1 MGAVALGMVGF
12 FVFLILRIS
21 QPDMVPLYT
30 DLTFEDSSEI
40 VRSLEATNVP
50 YKLRQDGAV
59 ILVPQKQ
66 VLRLRMDLAES
77 GLPSGGGVGY
87 EIFDD
92 SSSFGTTRFV
102 QGINHIRALE
112 GELARTIRTINRVS
126 AARVH
131 LAIPER
137 ELFQRDQREPSASIV
152 VRTRGS
158 LDASEIRAIRHLVA
172 SAVEG
177 LPPMRVSVIDEM
189 GQLLADGTGDPST
202 ALPTELEERRIAL
215 ERALTEKVRTIVG
228 SVVGDDRLR
237 VKVTAELDTNRITET
252 QDLFDPEG
260 RVVRS
265 TQTREQT
272 ASTSETLEDQGVTA
286 GNELPNAG
294 DPEEA
299 EAAIRESDAETEEII
314 NYEISR
320 TTRTETVEAGR
331 LRRLSVAVVVDG
343 IYAQDDAGNINYE
356 PRTQE
361 ELDQIAALV
370 RSTIGFDEARG
381 DRVEIAN
388 LRFAEP
394 PEALPVAEAAGFFSF
409 TLDDY
414 FRIAEIVVLLLLGLF
429 AILFVIRPLVRRIL
443 TPDPSLVPAEVPA
456 LPGGVEGAGG
466 GDADATAVAG
476 PDSPLQIEAQTGA
489 EMIEMAQIAG
499 EVQAQSLERVAEIVK
514 ANPEEAIS
522 IVRHWLQEPAKA

>member
-1 MGAVALGMVGF
+1 MGAVALGMIGF

-21 QPDMVPLYT
+21 QPEMVPLYT

-40 VRSLEATNVP
+40 VRSLEATSVP

-66 VLRLRMDLAES
+66 VLRLRMELAES

-87 EIFDD
+87 EIFDS

-102 QGINHIRALE
+102 QGINHVRALE
-112 GELARTIRTINRVS
+112 GELARTIRTINRVT

-158 LDASEIRAIRHLVA
+158 LDSGEIRAIRHLVA
-172 SAVEG
+172 SAVQG
-177 LPPMRVSVIDEM
+177 LPPMRVSIIDEM
-189 GQLLADGTGDPST
+189 GQLLADGTGDPAA
-202 ALPTELEERRIAL
+202 ALPTELEERRVAL
-215 ERALTEKVRTIVG
+215 ERALTDKVRTIVG

-286 GNELPNAG
+286 DNQLPNA
-294 DPEEA
+294 DDQENEA
-299 EAAIRESDAETEEII
+299 EIRESDAESEEII

-343 IYAQDDAGNINYE
+343 IYAQDDAGNINYQ

-394 PEALPVAEAAGFFSF
+394 PEALPISEAGGFFSF

-429 AILFVIRPLVRRIL
+429 AILFVIRPLVRRML
-443 TPDPSLVPAEVPA
+443 TPERSSSAAEVPA
-456 LPGGVEGAGG
+456 LPGTGDGGADG
-466 GDADATAVAG
+466 AAVTG
-476 PDSPLQIEAQTGA
+476 SEPPLQIEAQTGA
-489 EMIEMAQIAG
+489 NMIEMAQIAG
-499 EVQAQSLERVAEIVK
+499 EVQSQSLERVAEIVK
-514 ANPEEAIS
+514 TNPTEAVN
-522 IVRHWLQEPAKA
+522 IVRQWLEEPAKA